1 MTIKH
6 WCIHKSIV
14 GSANALTGVVFQ
26 NEVSFMFTF
35 CPTDYMDLLDVYF
48 SGIGVKYY
56 YVGDNGEHFT
66 DEIENY
72 DFQKWLEELK

>member
-6 WCIHKSIV
+6 WDIHKSIV
-14 GSANALTGVVFQ
+14 GSANALTEVVFQ
-26 NEVSFMFTF
+26 NEDSFMLTF
-35 CPTDYMDLLDVYF
+35 CPTNYMDLIDVYF

-56 YVGDNGEHFT
+56 YIGIQGQHFV
-66 DEIENY
+66 DDISNR

>member
-14 GSANALTGVVFQ
+14 GSANALTEVVFQ
-26 NEVSFMFTF
+26 NEVSFMLTF

-56 YVGDNGEHFT
+56 YVGDNAEHFT
-66 DEIENY
+66 GEIENY
-72 DFQKWLEELK
+72 DFQKRLEELK